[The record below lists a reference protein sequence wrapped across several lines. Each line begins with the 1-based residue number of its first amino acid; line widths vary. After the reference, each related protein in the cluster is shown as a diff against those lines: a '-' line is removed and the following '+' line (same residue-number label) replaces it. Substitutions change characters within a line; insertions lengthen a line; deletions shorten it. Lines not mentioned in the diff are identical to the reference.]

1 MMMIII
7 SNIYICI
14 YIYIIAQ
21 NLLYLFA
28 GYFQHVSAPVSFP
41 FPWSPFTNW
50 KFLVRTVRILN
61 GTLERVLWMCS
72 IEIREPTCM
81 QHRHGY
87 KYIYAQYMC
96 VWLYVCTS
104 PYKHVHHVSRLFVY
118 LYVSLQGHTGIS
130 TFVLG
135 LSCSAMLVKFHWCVR
150 LIQYILP
157 TCIHVRIIWKS
168 YVRNRMWKYSIYLYS
183 IH

>member
-1 MMMIII
+1 MMIIII
-7 SNIYICI
+7 SNIHI

-87 KYIYAQYMC
+87 KYIYMYDYMYVHPLTSMFIMFPDC
-96 VWLYVCTS
+96 LFIYMYHCKGIRVLVPLYLAWAALPCWWNSTDAS
-104 PYKHVHHVSRLFVY
+104 DWYDTYFQHVY
-118 LYVSLQGHTGIS
+118 
-130 TFVLG
+130 TFG
-135 LSCSAMLVKFHWCVR
+135 
-150 LIQYILP
+150 
-157 TCIHVRIIWKS
+157 
-168 YVRNRMWKYSIYLYS
+168 
-183 IH
+183 